1 MGRWGGA
8 GLAWLVLAVHLFP
21 AAALA
26 QSTKAGIVTTL
37 EGHVTAV
44 RSVSPQPVALKFKD
58 DVYLHDRVVTGDQSF
73 ARLLLG
79 GKAVIS
85 IRERSAVTITEIPGR
100 SIVDIE
106 SGKIALSVARDR
118 MVPGEV
124 INIKTPNAVA
134 GVRGTVVVAQVTY
147 SLGPGGAREPTS
159 NLWVIRGLVEA
170 VHTNA
175 QGAPLGAPVTL
186 NPQQSFNATPTTA
199 TMGTFT
205 VEQIGTIVQG
215 LQPQRTQ
222 DGGSASQGPAR
233 LEAVNTATALLNAL
247 VSTTEGE
254 KQIALLTGPPPQIA
268 TPDTEPKQEVTSAA
282 DVALSPLIPFV
293 PPPQSEP
300 PKAGTFTLPHV
311 FSGPAPETPP
321 GTGPSGTGPVGS
333 FTDLV
338 LTQAQGSDLIR
349 VAPDADVTLMGPLL
363 ALTNSSIT
371 AGDSFLSVAGQM
383 SSSSP
388 APLIS
393 LDPTMMTAPG
403 NIVEIVGPSGVLKLV
418 GPLLKDVGGT
428 ITAGAGI
435 VAVSGGGRLTG
446 TASDGATPEPLVQ
459 LIGTTASAGTVLSVT
474 GQGSSAELTGSLLST
489 QGGSLALSGLALADV
504 SQGGRVSSTSTL
516 PFVNLVGTALA
527 LPETTF
533 VVSGGQLNV
542 GGSLLRAESAP
553 IVAGLG
559 LFVDQKGSVTVGGP
573 VFDLINTT
581 VGVPPELASSVTP
594 VFKLAG
600 GALSAPT
607 AEGHLFRVDVCIAGD
622 APLVDARN
630 GASVRVQGANGNVL
644 RLDTALLD
652 ATAPVIALLGAATR
666 LETSGSA
673 VDLVDRASLQSTD
686 ARDALIRIDSQ
697 ARMDVLN
704 GHLVSVS
711 ASRLSV
717 AGDLVRMGNNT
728 TLNVPRGVLLSLSNG
743 AIVSLGSLV
752 RFTGEGATLSV
763 ANGLVPTRFDGGI
776 PIHVAA
782 GALAN
787 ISIDQSGAISG
798 LAGNTLNVA
807 KGSSLVSFTGTGGTL
822 KIGN

>member
-1 MGRWGGA
+1 MGRWRRA
-8 GLAWLVLAVHLFP
+8 GLAWLVLAVGLLP
-21 AAALA
+21 APALA

-100 SIVDIE
+100 SIVDVE

-118 MVPGEV
+118 MLPGEI

-134 GVRGTVVVAQVTY
+134 GVRGTVVVAEVTY
-147 SLGPGGAREPTS
+147 SSGPGGAREPTS

-170 VHTNA
+170 VHTSL
-175 QGAPLGAPVTL
+175 QGAPLGAPVSL

-199 TMGTFT
+199 TTGTFT
-205 VEQIGTIVQG
+205 LEQIGMIVQG

-233 LEAVNTATALLNAL
+233 LEAVNTAVALLSAL
-247 VSTTEGE
+247 VGTTEGE
-254 KQIALLTGPPPQIA
+254 KQIARLIGP
-268 TPDTEPKQEVTSAA
+268 TPEAVSPTTESKQGVTMAA

-293 PPPQSEP
+293 LSQSEP
-300 PKAGTFTLPHV
+300 SNVETFTLPHV
-311 FSGPAPETPP
+311 FSGPTPESPP

-333 FTDLV
+333 FTG
-338 LTQAQGSDLIR
+338 LTLAQAPGSDLIR
-349 VAPDADVTLMGPLL
+349 VTPDADVTLRGPLL
-363 ALTNSSIT
+363 ALTNSSVT
-371 AGDSFLSVAGQM
+371 AGDSFLSVAGQL

-388 APLIS
+388 ASFIS
-393 LDPTMMTAPG
+393 LDPTMVTAPG
-403 NIVEIVGPSGVLKLV
+403 NIVEIVGPSGVLKV
-418 GPLLKDVGGT
+418 GGALLKDAGGM
-428 ITAGAGI
+428 IAAGASI
-435 VAVSGGGRLTG
+435 VAVSGGARLTG
-446 TASDGATPEPLVQ
+446 MASGGAAPEALLQ
-459 LIGTTASAGTVLSVT
+459 LSGTTASAGTVLSVA
-474 GQGSSAELTGSLLST
+474 GQGSSADLTGSLLST
-489 QGGSLALSGLALADV
+489 QGGSLALSGSALADV

-533 VVSGGQLNV
+533 VVRGGQLIV
-542 GGSLLRAESAP
+542 GGSLLRVQNVP
-553 IVAGLG
+553 IMAGLG
-559 LFVDQKGSVTVGGP
+559 LVVDQRGSVTVGGP
-573 VFDLINTT
+573 LFDLINTT
-581 VGVPPELASSVTP
+581 AGERPELASSVTP
-594 VFKLAG
+594 VFQMAG
-600 GALSAPT
+600 GVLCVHACI
-607 AEGHLFRVDVCIAGD
+607 AEGT
-622 APLVDARN
+622 PLVDARN
-630 GASVRVQGANGNVL
+630 GASVRVQGANGNVM

-652 ATAPVIALLGAATR
+652 ATAPLITLLGAATR

-673 VDLVDRASLQSTD
+673 VDLANHARLQST
-686 ARDALIRIDSQ
+686 ATHDALIRIDSQ

-704 GHLVSVS
+704 GHLVSIS
-711 ASRLSV
+711 ASRLNV

-728 TLNVPRGVLLSLSNG
+728 TLNVPRGVLLTLSNG
-743 AIVSLGSLV
+743 AIASLGSLV

-763 ANGLVPTRFDGGI
+763 ANGLAPTRFDGGI

-787 ISIDQSGAISG
+787 ISIGQSGAIVG